1 MTTHER
7 LDRLASGMK
16 QRGEDGLRLKAV
28 ERARNF
34 KRTWVE
40 MAEVL
45 VKVRSRQSYLDWGF
59 SDFYEY
65 CAAELQLKRATVDKL
80 TGSYVALERHA
91 PAVLQHDGLA
101 QNVPTC
107 DAVDYF
113 ARALRGDP
121 ENDAGGEAQAELPTE
136 VVDELR
142 HAVFEEN
149 APVASLRRRF
159 DPILKPTSDE
169 ERRADVRK
177 KVSAAAKKLAE
188 QVTEVEGLDPDLVAR
203 VDDALVA
210 LRDALDALAAEAEA
224 PRRAR
229 RAS

>member
-1 MTTHER
+1 MTSHDK
-7 LDRLASGMK
+7 LDRLASDMK
-16 QRGEDGLRLKAV
+16 QRGEEGLRLRAV

-45 VKVRSRQSYLDWGF
+45 VKVRARQSYLDWGF
-59 SDFYEY
+59 EDFYDY
-65 CAAELQLKRATVDKL
+65 CGAELQLKRATVDKL

-113 ARALRGDP
+113 AKALRGDAA
-121 ENDAGGEAQAELPTE
+121 NDGESERPSELPAE

-149 APVASLRRRF
+149 APVAALRRRF

-169 ERRADVRK
+169 ERRVDVLK
-177 KVSAAAKKLAE
+177 KVSSTARKLAE
-188 QVTEVEGLDPDLVAR
+188 QVIEVEGLDADLVAN

-210 LRDALDALAAEAEA
+210 LRGALDALSADIEA